1 MNKDEWKALV
11 AQMEA
16 ATVEEVQRK
25 RNDLASLA
33 KLAKSSV
40 TIKKGERMVNFLD
53 EMLIRKKAAALK
65 AVNPTD

>member
-40 TIKKGERMVNFLD
+40 TIKKGERMVRFLD